1 EAEVVALAKKHGVL
15 DRILC
20 IGTTISSAEVRRRL
34 RAADANTPAAVLAQ
48 TEKDL
53 PAALADRDASWAYL
67 RFVPTA
73 EQVQQVHRAGKK
85 VFLSGPKVAGRE
97 PANWRQASAAGVD
110 ALLTDHPLE
119 CRRVW
124 HGAQEKP

>member
-1 EAEVVALAKKHGVL
+1 DHLTRRGQPDTLVAVDMKIDDGKVEAEVVALAKKHGVL

-34 RAADANTPAAVLAQ
+34 RQADANTPVAVLAQ

-53 PAALADRDASWAYL
+53 PAALADRDANWAYL

-73 EQVQQVHRAGKK
+73 EQV
-85 VFLSGPKVAGRE
+85 
-97 PANWRQASAAGVD
+97 
-110 ALLTDHPLE
+110 
-119 CRRVW
+119 
-124 HGAQEKP
+124 